1 VHNAYGSLASTASV
15 SAAGR
20 LRRFLAARAAI
31 DARALAAFRIGL
43 GSVLLLDLL
52 LRLRNVRSFYTDYG
66 VLPRETLY
74 REFPGF
80 ASVSIHALSGG
91 LALQLAL
98 FAVAAAL
105 AVCLLVGY
113 HSRLAALLSL
123 VLLVSLQA
131 RNPVVLN
138 AGDSLLRR
146 FLLWS
151 VLLPLGRAWSV
162 DAARTS
168 EGRTL
173 GPLASIA
180 TAGLLVQVV
189 AVYAVNAA
197 LKLQGDAWLSGTA
210 VRYVF
215 SLDQFLRPLGELL
228 AGFPALLTAA
238 DYAWVALLLASPLL
252 LLTTGR
258 VRGAVAALLS
268 LGHLGML
275 ATMTLGVF
283 PLVTVTALLVFQ
295 PPPVWDRLPDPQP
308 RFDRLAARLPE
319 LPRPQTPWALVR
331 RGTRVVAALLLCFV
345 LVWNAAAV
353 GVVHTPENAPV
364 QPSERSWDMFAPE
377 PLGTD
382 GWYVAPAVTTTG
394 EEMDAWNGGT
404 VSYAKPPDVSKTYP
418 SARWRKY
425 LATVALFDGRSLAD
439 EFAGYLCREWNA
451 THDSKLARVS
461 VVFVAQPTR
470 LDRPEPTENRTL
482 ANRTCGR

>member
-1 VHNAYGSLASTASV
+1 M

-20 LRRFLAARAAI
+20 LHRFLASRAAV

-43 GSVLLLDLL
+43 GSLLLLDLV
-52 LRLRNVRSFYTDYG
+52 LRLRHVRAFYTDFG

-74 REFPGF
+74 AEFPGF

-98 FAVAAAL
+98 FALAAVL

-113 HSRLAALLSL
+113 RSRLAALLSL

-146 FLLWS
+146 LLLWS

-162 DAARTS
+162 DAARD
-168 EGRTL
+168 RARDRAL
-173 GPLASIA
+173 GPVASIA

-228 AGFPALLTAA
+228 AGYPALLTAA

-258 VRGAVAALLS
+258 VRGALAALFAF
-268 LGHLGML
+268 GHLGML

-283 PLVTVTALLVFQ
+283 PLVTVVALLVFQ
-295 PPPVWDRLPDPQP
+295 PPSVWNRVPDPQP
-308 RFDRLAARLPE
+308 RFDRLARRLPE
-319 LPRPQTPWALVR
+319 LPQPRTPWALVR
-331 RGTRVVAALLLCFV
+331 RGTRALAALLLVFV

-353 GVVHTPENAPV
+353 GVVQTPESAPV

-382 GWYVAPAVTTTG
+382 GWYVAPAVTTAG
-394 EEMDAWNGGT
+394 EEVDAWNGGT
-404 VSYAKPPDVSKTYP
+404 VSYAKPADVSETYP

-439 EFAGYLCREWNA
+439 EFAGYLCRDWNA
-451 THDSKLARVS
+451 THDSELTRVS

-470 LDRPEPTENRTL
+470 LDGPEPTENWTL

>member
-1 VHNAYGSLASTASV
+1 M

-20 LRRFLAARAAI
+20 LRRLVASRAAI

-43 GSVLLLDLL
+43 GSVVLLDLL
-52 LRLRNVRSFYTDYG
+52 LRLRNVRAFYTDYG

-74 REFPGF
+74 AEFPGF

-91 LALQLAL
+91 LALQLLL
-98 FAVAAAL
+98 FALAAAL
-105 AVCLLVGY
+105 SVCLLVGY

-146 FLLWS
+146 LLLWS

-162 DAARTS
+162 DAAR
-168 EGRTL
+168 ERGRDRAL
-173 GPLASIA
+173 GPVASVA

-197 LKLQGDAWLSGTA
+197 LKLRGDAWLSGTA

-228 AGFPALLTAA
+228 AGYPALLTAA

-258 VRGAVAALLS
+258 VRGALAALLS
-268 LGHLGML
+268 VGHLGML

-283 PLVTVTALLVFQ
+283 PLVTVVALLVFQ
-295 PPPVWDRLPDPQP
+295 PAAVWNRLPDPQP
-308 RFDRLAARLPE
+308 RFDRLARRLPD
-319 LPRPQTPWALVR
+319 LPRPSTPWALVR
-331 RGTRVVAALLLCFV
+331 RGTRVLSVLLLAFV

-353 GVVHTPENAPV
+353 GVVQTPESAPV

-382 GWYVAPAVTTTG
+382 GWYVAPATTTTG
-394 EEMDAWNGGT
+394 ETVDAWNGGT
-404 VSYAKPPDVSKTYP
+404 VSYAKPPDVSETYP

-439 EFAGYLCREWNA
+439 EFAAYLCRDWNA
-451 THDSKLARVS
+451 THDSTLAQVS

-470 LDRPEPTENRTL
+470 LDGPEPIENRTL
-482 ANRTCGR
+482 ANHSCGR